1 MEHSIPPLTS
11 LRYSIRF
18 RNLAAWSAATFGL
31 PCAASDGTKN
41 GRPRLPKLSA
51 GILMF
56 RTRDA
61 GLQVFL
67 VHPGGPFW
75 RNKDAG
81 AWSIPKGEYTE
92 GEDPLDA
99 AKREFR
105 EETGF
110 DAQGEFLPLGQIKQA
125 SSKVIIAFAV
135 EGDCSPGAIRS
146 NTFSIEWPPKSGR
159 QQEFPEAD
167 RVEWF
172 SLEEARER
180 IVKGQAGFLDRLVA
194 KIAPG

>member
-1 MEHSIPPLTS
+1 MERKT
-11 LRYSIRF
+11 
-18 RNLAAWSAATFGL
+18 
-31 PCAASDGTKN
+31 

-110 DAQGEFLPLGQIKQA
+110 DAQGEFLPLGQIKQP
-125 SSKVIIAFAV
+125 SSKMITAFAV
-135 EGDCSPGAIRS
+135 EGDCSPAAIRS
-146 NTFSIEWPPKSGR
+146 NTFSIEWPPKSRR
-159 QQEFPEAD
+159 QQEFPEVD
-167 RVEWF
+167 RAEWF

-194 KIAPG
+194 KIAPV